1 MTNLKQFFG
10 NSLGDA
16 ERGMLYLK
24 SNIAIMKKRSQTFRI
39 AIWVMLGI
47 TILLSS
53 LALTHPLPLVQE
65 ATAAPTVLTTTAATP
80 TAEARSDAGSTDGI
94 MLMAVVIVLIVII
107 PILLRRRAWSNGKGK
122 NLPLKK

>member
-1 MTNLKQFFG
+1 
-10 NSLGDA
+10 
-16 ERGMLYLK
+16 MLYLK

-80 TAEARSDAGSTDGI
+80 TAEARSDVGSTDGI

-122 NLPLKK
+122 NLPLNK